1 MEKDAYGPHIKPHKS
16 PNFGSRGRLVV
27 LGKKGITKKQKI
39 DFVIKV
45 VPFDATVIFEL
56 KHNSLV

>member
-45 VPFDATVIFEL
+45 T
-56 KHNSLV
+56 K